1 MDNLRDVVDDF
12 LHVLENLKE
21 EQRDFQDGQRHLRD
35 NLQNAMRQLQECLAE
50 HGNLQNRQDDLQN
63 AVRMVQETIAELIRS
78 YDDQKMERN
87 LFNEKLVNL
96 EDKFNKALQE
106 GVRVRE
112 NINSICNLFQYL
124 FKWLT
129 LSYIESY
136 FTGLVTT

>member
-112 NINSICNLFQYL
+112 NINLICNLFQYL

-136 FTGLVTT
+136 YTGLVTT

>member
-124 FKWLT
+124 FK
-129 LSYIESY
+129 
-136 FTGLVTT
+136 